1 MTLEGED
8 QQREG
13 GACGGLQPVQAN
25 SRFSAEKV
33 SIAHCLFQKAQNAA
47 AVLSFCSA
55 PSSNKNLWVPE
66 ILEETA
72 AAASSFLLPNG
83 GGLGCVFFVVVL
95 GADGVV
101 ILSK

>member
-13 GACGGLQPVQAN
+13 GLQPVQENAC
-25 SRFSAEKV
+25 FFPEKV

-47 AVLSFCSA
+47 AVLSFCCT

-83 GGLGCVFFVVVL
+83 GGLGCVFLLLFLVQMV
-95 GADGVV
+95 
-101 ILSK
+101 

>member
-13 GACGGLQPVQAN
+13 GAYGGLQPVQAN

-33 SIAHCLFQKAQNAA
+33 STAHCLFQKAQNAA
-47 AVLSFCSA
+47 AVLSFCST

-72 AAASSFLLPNG
+72 AAASSFAQWG
-83 GGLGCVFFVVVL
+83 RTWVCVFCCFL